1 MIFLATHLVL
11 DRYSIL
17 PVLSLDSILHVEV
30 LDHAI
35 NGANFLSFV
44 EGLLDPMQ
52 QWPLPNSVLI
62 MNNAA
67 IH

>member
-1 MIFLATHLVL
+1 MIFLTTHLIL

-44 EGLLDPMQ
+44 EGLLDRMQ
-52 QWPLPNSVLI
+52 PWPLPNSVLI
-62 MNNAA
+62 MDNAV